1 MDDKSEKAELM
12 LYWLLYPL
20 RDVVSGFNV
29 FKYISFR
36 AGGAAVTALLVS
48 FIVGPIIIRKM
59 QQSGTIEEIRED
71 GPASHQSKAGTPTMG
86 GLIILLALLSGT
98 LLFARL
104 DSAHV
109 WVVILA
115 TTWAG
120 MVGLID
126 DRLKQ
131 SNKKGLVPRYKLLG
145 QVSLGVVIGSIL
157 LFMPELFSDQ
167 FVEYKTSSTLP
178 FFKDRFLD
186 FAPFG
191 LGIGFIIMTVLVV
204 TGSSNAVNLTDGL
217 DGLAIGISGIIAI
230 GLAVLTYISGHAV
243 FSDYLNI
250 IFLPGSGEIAVY
262 CAALVGAALGFLWYN
277 APPARIYMGDTGA
290 LALGAGLGTVAI
302 LIKKELFLV
311 ILGGIPVI
319 ETLSVLI
326 QRYWFKYTR
335 KKYGEGRRIF
345 KMAPIHHHFE
355 LLGWSESQVV
365 IRFWII
371 AVLLLFLTMTSF
383 KVR

>member
-1 MDDKSEKAELM
+1 
-12 LYWLLYPL
+12 
-20 RDVVSGFNV
+20 
-29 FKYISFR
+29 
-36 AGGAAVTALLVS
+36 
-48 FIVGPIIIRKM
+48 
-59 QQSGTIEEIRED
+59 
-71 GPASHQSKAGTPTMG
+71 
-86 GLIILLALLSGT
+86 
-98 LLFARL
+98 
-104 DSAHV
+104 
-109 WVVILA
+109 
-115 TTWAG
+115 

-230 GLAVLTYISGHAV
+230 GLAVLAYISGHAV